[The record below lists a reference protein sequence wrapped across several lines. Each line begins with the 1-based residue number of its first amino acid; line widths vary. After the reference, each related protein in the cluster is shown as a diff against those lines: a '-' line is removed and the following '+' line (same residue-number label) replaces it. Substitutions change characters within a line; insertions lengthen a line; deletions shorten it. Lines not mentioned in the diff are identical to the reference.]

1 MLKKAKLCKAFISI
15 IALFCFIYWGL
26 DPNFICEVASE
37 TPRACGYS
45 ERGLMVNAFGSG
57 LAILL
62 STMAAAILA
71 MWVSKD

>member
-1 MLKKAKLCKAFISI
+1 MLKKAKLSKAIISI
-15 IALFCFIYWGL
+15 IALFSFIYWGL
-26 DPNFICEVASE
+26 DSNFICKLASE

-45 ERGLMVNAFGSG
+45 ERGLMVNVFGSG